1 MRPIDVTTAIDIG
14 RPRDLVAG
22 YVSDPDHA
30 PDWYANIQRVMWET
44 EKPLTVGTRLAF
56 VARFLGRTLSYTYEV
71 TDFLPNERLVMT
83 TTEGPFPMET
93 TYAWS
98 DMSGQRTHMTLR
110 NRGIPSGFASVTA
123 PVMAAAIQR
132 ANRKDLAA
140 LKTLLEQIANH

>member
-1 MRPIDVTTAIDIG
+1 MRSIDVTTAIDIG

-98 DMSGQRTHMTLR
+98 DLSGQRTHMTLR

-140 LKTLLEQIANH
+140 LKTLLEQR